1 MYPNINVYGIK
12 RMVKCNMKTG
22 DLFIVT
28 SNNFDD
34 RIYIISKIEDNYIII
49 KEEFYGNEIKIK
61 KHQQKF
67 KIGFTNFYITKNPK
81 DQELK
86 NIRHKKLYDDFKTKI
101 DFMYHLTLPYEE
113 VEKMIKIIDHYKE
126 ISFERLIK

>member
-86 NIRHKKLYDDFKTKI
+86 NIRHK
-101 DFMYHLTLPYEE
+101 
-113 VEKMIKIIDHYKE
+113 
-126 ISFERLIK
+126 